1 MKKTLLFLLTVA
13 TFYSCKNTTKEAEK
27 EIKTPVL
34 STTEQIAHTAGIEN
48 WDEVNEV
55 KFTFSVGKMGQT
67 LYARNWTWNRNTGDV
82 TLIAPP
88 DTVHYNINEHKDDR
102 QTSADRAF
110 VNDIY
115 WLVPEFKFMTDQG
128 TEIIEMTDAIAPIS
142 KDTLDMFTIIY
153 DNDGGY
159 TPGDAYDVYYD
170 KEHNLREWVYRQKN
184 DTVIGMMTTF
194 EEFET
199 VNGIKVATDH
209 RTPDRMTR
217 IHLTNIEFNK

>member
-13 TFYSCKNTTKEAEK
+13 TLYSCKNTTKEAEK
-27 EIKTPVL
+27 EIETHLL
-34 STTEQIAHTAGIEN
+34 STTEQIAQTAGIKN

-67 LYARNWTWNRNTGDV
+67 LYARNWTWNRKTDDV

-88 DTVHYNINEHKDDR
+88 DTVHFNRKKLVTDR
-102 QTSADRAF
+102 EISADRTF
-110 VNDIY
+110 TNDLY
-115 WLVPEFKFMTDQG
+115 WLVPEFKFMTDHG
-128 TEIIEMTDAIAPIS
+128 TKITEKTAVIAPIS
-142 KDTLDMFTIIY
+142 KDTLDMFTITY
-153 DNDGGY
+153 GNNGGY

-170 KEHNLREWVYRQKN
+170 KDHNLREWVYRQKN
-184 DTVIGMMTTF
+184 DTVVGMMTTF